1 MTVTFL
7 QVSEPG
13 SVGSQVVIKGRLPT
27 HVRFAR
33 RSRRVKPRAKAD
45 YDGHLF
51 AMRRPL
57 RAHIGRGDAV
67 NVGAIAPRRPPSQIA
82 IRTANTKIAIA
93 KRAMPMPAGDR
104 KRKNSIYAPPARPS
118 DDERIADITDAIAA
132 VNGWNRAATG
142 FQDWRAS
149 PAAKRATVLLACGSA
164 AAWPRTNPKF
174 DDGFS

>member
-1 MTVTFL
+1 MSAL
-7 QVSEPG
+7 RPAAGQ
-13 SVGSQVVIKGRLPT
+13 
-27 HVRFAR
+27 
-33 RSRRVKPRAKAD
+33 VKPRAKAD

-104 KRKNSIYAPPARPS
+104 KRKNSAYAPPARPS
-118 DDERIADITDAIAA
+118 DDERVPTSLRHRGGEWLEPRRHRIPH
-132 VNGWNRAATG
+132 
-142 FQDWRAS
+142 WRAS
-149 PAAKRATVLLACGSA
+149 PAPQSEQRCCSIADRRLCDRAPT
-164 AAWPRTNPKF
+164 
-174 DDGFS
+174 

>member
-13 SVGSQVVIKGRLPT
+13 SVGSQVVIEGDC
-27 HVRFAR
+27 R
-33 RSRRVKPRAKAD
+33 RMSALRPAGGQAKSRAKAD

-67 NVGAIAPRRPPSQIA
+67 DVGAIASRRPPSQIA

-118 DDERIADITDAIAA
+118 DDERIADITDAIAPM
-132 VNGWNRAATG
+132 NGSNRAATG

-149 PAAKRATVLLACGSA
+149 PAPQSEQRCCSLA
-164 AAWPRTNPKF
+164 
-174 DDGFS
+174 D

>member
-1 MTVTFL
+1 
-7 QVSEPG
+7 
-13 SVGSQVVIKGRLPT
+13 
-27 HVRFAR
+27 
-33 RSRRVKPRAKAD
+33 
-45 YDGHLF
+45 
-51 AMRRPL
+51 MRRPL
-57 RAHIGRGDAV
+57 RAHIGCGDAV
-67 NVGAIAPRRPPSQIA
+67 NVGAIASRRPPSQIA
-82 IRTANTKIAIA
+82 VRTANTKIAIA

-118 DDERIADITDAIAA
+118 DDERVADITDAIAPM
-132 VNGWNRAATG
+132 NGSNRAATG